1 LFFSVLVEDLP
12 AMFTLPG
19 LFALLVVIYTR
30 THEISSWL
38 RPLPVMNLL
47 YLAGCLGLLLD
58 IRLGLV
64 RPQACPQ
71 LRLVFPLCLWVLV
84 SPLLTGGSFAHEA
97 TITAVAMLLFVFIA
111 QGVQSFRAL
120 QLLAVAILSISLFL
134 GVVVFMQARNPFEC
148 ILLDASAP
156 GDTAGR
162 PDGRPCVSA
171 VECREEE
178 EPGEDYLCERPG
190 PLHTMSVAHG
200 RVRYRGILEDPNELA
215 LALGLALPLAMAL
228 FSLRRSMGRL
238 LLLIAS
244 FAIALPVTVWTESR
258 TGQLVFLAVVAI
270 YLVEHVDWR
279 RVLLAAALA
288 VPALLLGGRSGSDA
302 DSSSFERLEAWNA
315 GMQMFRSSP
324 LWGVGK
330 SQFVDHF
337 YITAHN
343 TFVLEAAELGFVGLV
358 LWTSVFYVGFKI
370 VVLAIRRYHGRPDA
384 TVAYVWARALLA
396 CLCGIA
402 VGASFLS
409 LAYHPVVWAF
419 LALPGAYYLAVRNHD
434 PGFRVTF
441 GSRDLLAIT
450 GGAILWLAV
459 LHAYLRMRGV

>member
-1 LFFSVLVEDLP
+1 
-12 AMFTLPG
+12 
-19 LFALLVVIYTR
+19 
-30 THEISSWL
+30 
-38 RPLPVMNLL
+38 
-47 YLAGCLGLLLD
+47 
-58 IRLGLV
+58 
-64 RPQACPQ
+64 
-71 LRLVFPLCLWVLV
+71 
-84 SPLLTGGSFAHEA
+84 
-97 TITAVAMLLFVFIA
+97 
-111 QGVQSFRAL
+111 
-120 QLLAVAILSISLFL
+120 
-134 GVVVFMQARNPFEC
+134 
-148 ILLDASAP
+148 
-156 GDTAGR
+156 
-162 PDGRPCVSA
+162 
-171 VECREEE
+171 
-178 EPGEDYLCERPG
+178 
-190 PLHTMSVAHG
+190 
-200 RVRYRGILEDPNELA
+200 
-215 LALGLALPLAMAL
+215 
-228 FSLRRSMGRL
+228 
-238 LLLIAS
+238 
-244 FAIALPVTVWTESR
+244 
-258 TGQLVFLAVVAI
+258 
-270 YLVEHVDWR
+270 
-279 RVLLAAALA
+279 
-288 VPALLLGGRSGSDA
+288 LLLGGRSGSDA